1 MTDLRFLTGDERRQV
16 AVLCR
21 KIQTLEREC
30 CRIAEQAVRR
40 PRGPTW
46 VIQEVALP
54 YVTKTG
60 RRCGPKTTPRC

>member
-16 AVLCR
+16 AALCR

-46 VIQEVALP
+46 VIQEVAPSCLGQAGQCRRQE
-54 YVTKTG
+54 TKS
-60 RRCGPKTTPRC
+60 RS